1 MFQNRIEELER
12 QLILGHLSAL
22 WRYDWRSVLLSEQL
36 STFTIL
42 RHQIY
47 NNAEVQTGYIKR
59 ILCSNAVNM
68 ETMYDEISY
77 KKVVHFIRISQR
89 LNSSYRYFMSMIC
102 SKAVQR
108 IAVVGV
114 NRNKGK
120 YKQYRR
126 HLCYLTQ
133 NIHHDAVSG
142 WLMLASVYYQMKQYN
157 TALYIIAYALSTMYT
172 RKGILSKQLIGLAI
186 RLN

>member
-22 WRYDWRSVLLSEQL
+22 WRYGRRSVLLSEQL

-47 NNAEVQTGYIKR
+47 SNAEVQAGYIKR
-59 ILCSNAVNM
+59 ILCLNAVNM
-68 ETMYDEISY
+68 ETMYDEISH
-77 KKVVHFIRISQR
+77 KKVVHFIRKSQR
-89 LNSSYRYFMSMIC
+89 LNSSYRYFMSMVC
-102 SKAVQR
+102 SKAVQC
-108 IAVVGV
+108 IAVVSV
-114 NRNKGK
+114 NRNKDN

-142 WLMLASVYYQMKQYN
+142 WLMLASFYYKMKQHN
-157 TALYIIAYALSTMYT
+157 TALYIISYALSKCTPEKVYVKRT
-172 RKGILSKQLIGLAI
+172 YRIG
-186 RLN
+186 NTN